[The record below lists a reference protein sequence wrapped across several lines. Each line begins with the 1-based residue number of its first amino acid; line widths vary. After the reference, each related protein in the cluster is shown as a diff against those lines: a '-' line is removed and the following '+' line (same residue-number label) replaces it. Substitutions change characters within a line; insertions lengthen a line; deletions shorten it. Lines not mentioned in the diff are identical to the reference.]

1 MAAVN
6 IQIDIPNL
14 GTYEME
20 ELKHKLTAYAQNLIA
35 ASNTSKKQSISDQQ
49 SVNDDVKYSARL
61 NRLRRLC
68 GREISAQ
75 EIQADERLA
84 YLIGK

>member
-6 IQIDIPNL
+6 IQDEDL
-14 GTYEME
+14 
-20 ELKHKLTAYAQNLIA
+20 
-35 ASNTSKKQSISDQQ
+35 
-49 SVNDDVKYSARL
+49 KYSARL

-75 EIQADERLA
+75 EIQEDERLA
-84 YLIGK
+84 YLIENW

>member
-49 SVNDDVKYSARL
+49 SVNDNVKYSARL

-68 GREISAQ
+68 GREISVQ
-75 EIQADERLA
+75 EIQEDERLA

>member
-35 ASNTSKKQSISDQQ
+35 ASNTSKKQSISAQQ
-49 SVNDDVKYSARL
+49 SVNDDLKYSARL

-68 GREISAQ
+68 GREISVQ
-75 EIQADERLA
+75 EIQEDERLA

>member
-49 SVNDDVKYSARL
+49 SVNDDVKY
-61 NRLRRLC
+61 
-68 GREISAQ
+68 
-75 EIQADERLA
+75 
-84 YLIGK
+84 

>member
-6 IQIDIPNL
+6 IQIDVPNL

-20 ELKHKLTAYAQNLIA
+20 ELKHKLTAYARNLIA
-35 ASNTSKKQSISDQQ
+35 ASNKTQPISQHLSSDE
-49 SVNDDVKYSARL
+49 DLKYSARL

-75 EIQADERLA
+75 EIQEDERLA
-84 YLIGK
+84 YLIEN

>member
-1 MAAVN
+1 MASVN
-6 IQIDIPNL
+6 IQIDVPNL

-35 ASNTSKKQSISDQQ
+35 ASNSSDKPMVSQQ
-49 SVNDDVKYSARL
+49 QKVDVDMKYSARL

-68 GREISAQ
+68 GREITS
-75 EIQADERLA
+75 EDLIDDERLA
-84 YLIGK
+84 YLISK